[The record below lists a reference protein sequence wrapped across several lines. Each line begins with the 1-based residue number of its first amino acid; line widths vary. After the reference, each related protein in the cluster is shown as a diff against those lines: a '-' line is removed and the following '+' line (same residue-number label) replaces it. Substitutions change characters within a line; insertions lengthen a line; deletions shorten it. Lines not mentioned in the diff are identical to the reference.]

1 MAFVSVRGSEK
12 TKWQYVGEVLSDGI
26 LSPLV
31 GKLIMERAAA
41 AAEKVALM
49 RQKIDLLFFLLLVG
63 PGGFF
68 RWQWVFFECF
78 FQGGGARSSY
88 VVVAWIMVVL
98 S

>member
-1 MAFVSVRGSEK
+1 MWEREEWFCRPMAFSP
-12 TKWQYVGEVLSDGI
+12 DP
-26 LSPLV
+26 SPLV
-31 GKLIMERAAA
+31 AKLIMERAA